1 MSVGIRPAG
10 THIRTMPAKVTEAAD
25 DFATIDRWEGGV
37 GWVAHPEETMQ
48 RASHALATDE
58 GVWIVDP
65 VDAEGIDDLIA
76 EFGEVRGVVVL
87 SNHHLRDAPAV
98 AARHDVPV
106 YLPSQMTGVAERI
119 DGPVGRIENGATLG
133 EYELIEVAHSGSD
146 FWQEWA
152 LYDGETL
159 VCSESVSGAPYC
171 TVGDERLGVMP
182 MRRLSPPRD
191 ALAGLEPKRVFSGHG
206 AGVQTE
212 ATVAL
217 QEALRTSR
225 RGFPRALL
233 ANGRKQL
240 GTVLAA
246 LRT

>member
-1 MSVGIRPAG
+1 
-10 THIRTMPAKVTEAAD
+10 MPAKVTESANE
-25 DFATIDRWEGGV
+25 FATIDRWEGGV

-58 GVWIVDP
+58 GVWVVDP

-76 EFGEVRGVVVL
+76 EFGDVRGVVVL

-106 YLPSQMTGVAERI
+106 YLPTRMTGVAERVA
-119 DGPVGRIENGATLG
+119 GPVGRIENGATLG
-133 EYELIEVAHSGSD
+133 DYELVEVAHSGGD

-152 LYDGETL
+152 LSDGETL
-159 VCSESVSGAPYC
+159 VCSESVGGAPYF
-171 TVGDERLGVMP
+171 TVDDERLGVMP

-191 ALAGLEPKRVFSGHG
+191 ALADLEPERVFSGHG

-212 ATVAL
+212 ATPAL
-217 QEALRTSR
+217 DEALRTSR
-225 RGFPRALL
+225 RRFPRALL
-233 ANGRKQL
+233 AHGRDQL
-240 GTVLAA
+240 GTITAA